1 METSIAWLLLTVSAC
16 QALPQYPPTT
26 TTTPHPPKPFKYA
39 FSSGRVP
46 GGPPDRYIQSEGDS
60 RGVIRGGFAYLDP
73 NFQWQQVEYVA
84 DENGFHVDSSALP
97 VANPVSHPQDTA
109 AVAKAKAAH
118 QALFEQIA
126 LRNSE
131 VPVVQPNAETPAVAS
146 HRDAFH
152 KQFEKIAAEHARIAE
167 EHERLAELEKKE
179 RELAQEQRLAYI

>member
-1 METSIAWLLLTVSAC
+1 MGAVSTRLPDSVDANITTTSMETSIAWLLLTASAC
-16 QALPQYPPTT
+16 QALPQYPPS
-26 TTTPHPPKPFKYA
+26 TTTPPPPPKPFKYA
-39 FSSGRVP
+39 FAAGRVP

-84 DENGFHVDSSALP
+84 DENGFHVDS
-97 VANPVSHPQDTA
+97 ANPVSHPQDTA

-131 VPVVQPNAETPAVAS
+131 VPVVQPNAETPAVQVIEMLS
-146 HRDAFH
+146 INSLR
-152 KQFEKIAAEHARIAE
+152 
-167 EHERLAELEKKE
+167 RLLPSMLELL
-179 RELAQEQRLAYI
+179 RNMS